1 MAEVTLENVTVCY
14 PIYGAET
21 GSLRRDIIRAG
32 VGGFLSKKRRN
43 IAQVTALN
51 DITIKLRDGDR
62 LGLVGHNGSGKTTLL
77 KTIAGIYA
85 PDSGQI
91 RIVGRISTV
100 FGLGTGM
107 VPDLSGYENIRRM
120 SMLLGASFEEAEASI
135 PEIEAFTEL
144 REFLNVPVRTYSAG
158 MLTRL
163 LFAIATAVHPEVLLI
178 DEVFGAG
185 DMDFQVKAQKRMGE
199 LVERASIVV
208 LASHS
213 QDILNRFCTRKIH
226 MEHGR
231 VISQP

>member
-21 GSLRRDIIRAG
+21 GSLRRDIISAG
-32 VGGFLSKKRRN
+32 VGGFLSRKRRN

-51 DITIKLRDGDR
+51 DITLRLSDGDR

-85 PDSGQI
+85 PDGGRI
-91 RIVGRISTV
+91 RIIGRISTV

-120 SMLLGASFEEAEASI
+120 SMLLGSTFEEAEASI
-135 PEIEAFTEL
+135 PAIEAFTEL
-144 REFLNVPVRTYSAG
+144 SEFLHVPVRTYSAG

-163 LFAIATAVHPEVLLI
+163 LFAIATAVHPEILLI

-185 DMDFQVKAQKRMGE
+185 DMDFQVKAQKRMSE

-213 QDILNRFCTRKIH
+213 EDILNRFCNQKIH

-231 VISQP
+231 VK